1 MTQLPLAGIRVADF
15 GWILAAPQGTAW
27 LGVMGAE
34 VIRIESQQRLD
45 PIRFLGQN
53 PRALKG
59 PDGSPIF
66 SGLNY
71 SKRGI
76 TLNLGHAQGVRL
88 ARELVQRSD
97 IVVENFTAGMM
108 ARWGL
113 AYEDLC
119 QIKPDLIMLS
129 GSPVGQYGP
138 DSRFVG
144 WGPITQASAGICHLT
159 GYVDGPP
166 TGLGGSWPDYMVGVV
181 MAYAVLAALYYRR
194 RTGKGQH
201 IDLAMAEVVT
211 AMLPE
216 AIMDYIM
223 NNRDR
228 GRRGNQDDVMVPH
241 NVYRCQGEDKWVAIV
256 VETEEEWRS
265 LCQTVGHP
273 EWLVDE
279 RFTERSRRKAHEQEL
294 DTLLTAW
301 TRERTQT
308 EIMHLLQKAGVAA
321 TPVYDTDSL
330 IADPQFQHREFL
342 VSLDH
347 PVTGDH
353 LVAGIPG
360 KYSAINQLRYTPA
373 PCLGQDNEYV
383 FGEILGLSPQEIAR
397 LQEEKVIY

>member
-144 WGPITQASAGICHLT
+144 WGPITQASA
-159 GYVDGPP
+159 
-166 TGLGGSWPDYMVGVV
+166 
-181 MAYAVLAALYYRR
+181 VLAALYYRR

-216 AIMDYIM
+216 AIMDYTM

-228 GRRGNQDDVMVPH
+228 GRRG
-241 NVYRCQGEDKWVAIV
+241 
-256 VETEEEWRS
+256 
-265 LCQTVGHP
+265 
-273 EWLVDE
+273 
-279 RFTERSRRKAHEQEL
+279 
-294 DTLLTAW
+294 
-301 TRERTQT
+301 
-308 EIMHLLQKAGVAA
+308 
-321 TPVYDTDSL
+321 
-330 IADPQFQHREFL
+330 
-342 VSLDH
+342 
-347 PVTGDH
+347 
-353 LVAGIPG
+353 
-360 KYSAINQLRYTPA
+360 
-373 PCLGQDNEYV
+373 
-383 FGEILGLSPQEIAR
+383 
-397 LQEEKVIY
+397 